1 MKTAD
6 KYQLTKYACY
16 TTGFSMSVVAT
27 LSPLL
32 FVTFKNMYG
41 ISYTSL
47 GFLVVLGF
55 LTQFFIDLVFTFFSD
70 KFNIY
75 KTVRKKYYR
84 CYALGNGRC
93 NCMRKWRQ
101 AVIWGRL

>member
-47 GFLVVLGF
+47 GFLVIWF
-55 LTQFFIDLVFTFFSD
+55 LLSFQINS
-70 KFNIY
+70 IY
-75 KTVRKKYYR
+75 IKQSVTPP
-84 CYALGNGRC
+84 L
-93 NCMRKWRQ
+93 
-101 AVIWGRL
+101 LLL